1 MKIIDKTPLLDEKG
15 ELSLVKRIQGTL
27 EFGFNWYPEL
37 EAQKI
42 VISQLDV
49 VLEKGFTLIRN
60 LTLHNS
66 QIIEPIILLGPPGIY
81 VIRVTPLSGFFEAKG
96 EQWNINNGGRPTP
109 APANL
114 MLLVARLARAL
125 QVFIDRQGVVLP
137 GPVEPVLIATSP
149 AMHVDSLRPMVRVV
163 LSDGIKQFASSL
175 MQARPVLKTEFVY
188 DLAERIITPRPKAAA
203 QTPEAEA
210 AAAATAAAEVP
221 VQHQPIAPAVAPSRA
236 QAIFHAREESK
247 PFDPND
253 LSFAY
258 DENAKN
264 DIPENLVEPSP
275 SQRLP
280 KPARKSSI
288 TPRQLIL
295 LGVIG
300 LAECCVLAF
309 LGYFIFTNR

>member
-1 MKIIDKTPLLDEKG
+1 MKIIDKTPLIDEKG

-42 VISQLDV
+42 VVNQLDA

-66 QIIEPIILLGPPGIY
+66 QIIEPIILLGPPGVY
-81 VIRVTPLSGFFEAKG
+81 VIRVTPLSGFYEAKG
-96 EQWNINNGGRPTP
+96 EQWNVNTGGRPTP
-109 APANL
+109 APINL

-125 QVFIDRQGVVLP
+125 QVFIDRQGVNLP

-149 AMHVDSLRPMVRVV
+149 AMHIESLRPMVRVV
-163 LSDGIKQFASSL
+163 MSDGVKQFASSL
-175 MQARPVLKTEFVY
+175 MQSRPVLKSEFVY
-188 DLAERIITPRPKAAA
+188 DLAERIITPRLKAAA
-203 QTPEAEA
+203 QTPELEANPPAMPQAE
-210 AAAATAAAEVP
+210 
-221 VQHQPIAPAVAPSRA
+221 APAVAPSRA

-264 DIPENLVEPSP
+264 EIPETLVEPSP
-275 SQRLP
+275 SQRLVQ
-280 KPARKSSI
+280 PARKSTIS
-288 TPRQLIL
+288 PRQLIL

-300 LAECCVLAF
+300 LAECCILGF
-309 LGYFIFTNR
+309 FGYFIFSHR